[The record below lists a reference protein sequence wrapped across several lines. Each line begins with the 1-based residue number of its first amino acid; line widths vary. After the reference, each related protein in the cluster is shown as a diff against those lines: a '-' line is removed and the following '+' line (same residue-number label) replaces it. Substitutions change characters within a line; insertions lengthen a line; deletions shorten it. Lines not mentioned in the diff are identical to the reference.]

1 MINAKQL
8 ARALQSMAKNEK
20 SAEQVLD
27 RFFSFVKNYS
37 LQGLLPNVLSE
48 LERVKKEDYK
58 ESALQVQSAHALS
71 SHDEKNIRGITGAQ
85 DAPLDFSL
93 DGELLGGF
101 RARYKGV
108 EYEGSFSRT
117 VNKLE
122 KELQV

>member
-20 SAEQVLD
+20 SAEHVLD
-27 RFFSFVKNYS
+27 RFFSFVENYN

-58 ESALQVQSAHALS
+58 ESALQVQSAHVLS

-85 DAPLDFSL
+85 DAPLDFRL
-93 DGELLGGF
+93 EKELLGGF
-101 RARYKGV
+101 RAKYKGV